1 MGLFMLAS
9 VASAPVRFRVPS
21 SHLDVQ
27 FPQGKINFSQKFPR
41 QQLPPD
47 NKLLPDSA
55 TRQIAGSKFLHSQ
68 GEPLA
73 THDSAILTWP
83 PVGVTKQKC
92 IPRFPPC
99 SEVATIKSVVVAE
112 LDSVRGLC
120 LSVVSRP
127 KEATQESGSC
137 TTPRIAW
144 CGYCLTR
151 KQFVRRPI
159 VHRSIARMGRVPA
172 FYRTA
177 SAVVWLRLVRQKCG
191 SARGSESGHDWRELV
206 VG

>member
-73 THDSAILTWP
+73 TRDSAILTWP

-151 KQFVRRPI
+151 EAIRPEADSPQE
-159 VHRSIARMGRVPA
+159 HCADGWCSRFLPYRKRSCVAPSSSPKMWV
-172 FYRTA
+172 
-177 SAVVWLRLVRQKCG
+177 SSWK
-191 SARGSESGHDWRELV
+191 
-206 VG
+206 